1 MQQRISTRF
10 IFPVGNATE
19 KLHKKYIS
27 NLKCNGEFLVEI
39 YFQLKMQR

>member
-10 IFPVGNATE
+10 IFLVGNATE

-27 NLKCNGEFLVEI
+27 NLKCNDEFLAEI
-39 YFQLKMQR
+39 YFYFKMQR